1 MSQQQKM
8 SNSRYQDSS
17 SIIIDTASGNSPIYH
32 SENEEVL
39 YDVPFD
45 FNQWKV
51 ELLGSA
57 LLAIS
62 MIICIIGIPML
73 LLVPLSYLR
82 FRYVFRNRRCYI
94 TRTAIVQTMLVPTLF
109 LWLPNRVEKTVQL
122 SKIVDITIQQSWLQR
137 MFHVC
142 TLKIQNP
149 GQTVSANGIPISDM
163 DLTGIQEDQAQ
174 HVKRQLLSLAG
185 RVRRGEDITM
195 NEFMEPAPITTTT
208 AASQI
213 VTEARLT
220 DAVTDIHKSLL
231 RIEKLLLASNSNS
244 SGGGGGGAT
253 TVTASDAMV

>member
-1 MSQQQKM
+1 MSQQQQQQQHTVSDM
-8 SNSRYQDSS
+8 RYQDSS
-17 SIIIDTASGNSPIYH
+17 GTSPIYH

-51 ELLGSA
+51 ELLAGA
-57 LLAIS
+57 LLAIC
-62 MIICIIGIPML
+62 MVLFIIGIPML
-73 LLVPLSYLR
+73 LLLPLSYLR

-174 HVKRQLLSLAG
+174 HVKRQLLSLAS

-195 NEFMEPAPITTTT
+195 SEISIPMMEPIT
-208 AASQI
+208 AGANQV

-220 DAVTDIHKSLL
+220 DAVVDIHKSLL
-231 RIEKLLLASNSNS
+231 RIEKLLAASSA
-244 SGGGGGGAT
+244 GGGGAA
-253 TVTASDAMV
+253 TVTAGDAMV